1 MIDGITKESREWRE
15 QVDTWWS
22 ERLGIP
28 YLTPRFVL
36 QYIGTD
42 LFRKYFHTDI
52 WVAVIERQLNMYP
65 NVVIT
70 DCRFPNEIDIL
81 KSYNA
86 QLIKIIRGDLPE
98 WFKLY
103 ELGQIE
109 KPDNIHPSEYMWI
122 KNDFNYTIENNGTI
136 QDLENFCFTLNIN

>member
-1 MIDGITKESREWRE
+1 
-15 QVDTWWS
+15 
-22 ERLGIP
+22 
-28 YLTPRFVL
+28 
-36 QYIGTD
+36 
-42 LFRKYFHTDI
+42 
-52 WVAVIERQLNMYP
+52 MYP